1 MRNNI
6 KEIRESKGIK
16 QSELAK
22 KTGLLQANLS
32 RYESRSFPVE
42 NMTVKVAAA
51 IADALGCS
59 IEELYREPEFKLRSV
74 YFVRSYD
81 VTIKD
86 ADFEYTE
93 GCTIEYEAS
102 RNADFDTE
110 EIMRTESLDEA
121 LAELAKHESFAK
133 RNGFDHKEWFVKE
146 YWIDEE
152 HWDYDDPE
160 DPQFYDL
167 VGSVKYA
174 HCDIIE

>member
-59 IEELYREPEFKLRSV
+59 IEEVYKYINIDKNHAHREP
-74 YFVRSYD
+74 
-81 VTIKD
+81 
-86 ADFEYTE
+86 
-93 GCTIEYEAS
+93 
-102 RNADFDTE
+102 
-110 EIMRTESLDEA
+110 
-121 LAELAKHESFAK
+121 
-133 RNGFDHKEWFVKE
+133 
-146 YWIDEE
+146 
-152 HWDYDDPE
+152 
-160 DPQFYDL
+160 
-167 VGSVKYA
+167 
-174 HCDIIE
+174 